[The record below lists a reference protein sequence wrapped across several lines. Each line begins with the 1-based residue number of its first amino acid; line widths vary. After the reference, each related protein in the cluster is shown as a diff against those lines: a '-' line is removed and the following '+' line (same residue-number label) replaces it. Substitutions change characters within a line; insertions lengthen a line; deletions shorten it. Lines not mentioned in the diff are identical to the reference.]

1 MAEQNKTPNPEVTKP
16 LPTVEAVLAD
26 LNKDASEV
34 DLRLLTQEITDIT
47 EQEKLDQIRLWAT
60 DQHTAAGQNIK
71 ELQEQATLIPAI
83 AKSLEVAIK
92 QLQALETQLNEVIT
106 ATGLRSGE
114 LKIRAPFQAQELF
127 DGFEVAKTTGDFTLW
142 NLAVEKMAIMVEKR
156 VRENL
161 GTEAPAAT
169 REAEAPQTPTEGEA
183 GKPKKTETT
192 KTEEKDPKEEF
203 ADALKTLEEFAEKYP
218 KHYRTETVKARLDMV
233 RLFRNGNWVPAFI
246 KDRWIVRYAKVLK
259 KEMEYQG
266 EVERFKPVTE
276 ALSSMNMETPHEL
289 MKKAPKK
296 DGKVD
301 IDKMKQKKD
310 GDYRDLTAQ
319 LFFMSDIHLI
329 HRPTWVSDEE
339 KKDFERPARLAPLR
353 ELAREDLALVKDY
366 YSRDFIMDMIKT
378 GFPDLF
384 IEGAADDTEP
394 AKTKKV
400 EPAAP
405 VEQTGTGDS
414 GSKPAPTN
422 EATPPNPKLE
432 AAEANQV
439 MAVDQLLAAFSI
451 KPERL
456 KKAKD
461 DNADA
466 SYVKDVLEG
475 LVKKGEYD
483 GDDIEYAIVPALA
496 EGSEATLKL
505 LTQLAKTGKRK

>member
-1 MAEQNKTPNPEVTKP
+1 MAEQKNTSPEVTKP
-16 LPTVEAVLAD
+16 LPTVEAILAN

-47 EQEKLDQIRLWAT
+47 EQDKLDQLRLWAT
-60 DQHTAAGQNIK
+60 EQQSAVGQNIK
-71 ELQEQATLIPAI
+71 DIQEQATLVPAI

-92 QLQALETQLNEVIT
+92 QLQALETQLNEVIA

-114 LKIRAPFQAQELF
+114 LQIRAPFQAQELF

-169 REAEAPQTPTEGEA
+169 GEAEAPQTPTEGEA

-192 KTEEKDPKEEF
+192 KTEENDPKKEF

-218 KHYRTETVKARLDMV
+218 DHDWIDTVKERLNLI
-233 RLFRNGNWVPAFI
+233 RTFRNGKWVPAFI
-246 KDRWIVRYAKVLK
+246 KDRWVVRYAKKLK

-266 EVERFKPVTE
+266 EVERFKPITE
-276 ALSSMNMETPHEL
+276 ALSSMNMETPHDL

-296 DGKVD
+296 DGKID
-301 IDKMKQKKD
+301 IEKMKQKKD
-310 GDYRDLTAQ
+310 GVYSDLTAQ

-329 HRPTWVSDEE
+329 RRPTWVSDEE

-366 YSRDFIMDMIKT
+366 YSRDFILDMIKT

-394 AKTKKV
+394 AKPKKV

-405 VEQTGTGDS
+405 VEPTGS
-414 GSKPAPTN
+414 ENKPSPAPLPPKKETTPIQEVPMN
-422 EATPPNPKLE
+422 TAELLQAFGLTPKQLEDAEKAGDAANYAQDDLEHLVATARYTDSDITL
-432 AAEANQV
+432 
-439 MAVDQLLAAFSI
+439 I
-451 KPERL
+451 
-456 KKAKD
+456 
-461 DNADA
+461 
-466 SYVKDVLEG
+466 VL
-475 LVKKGEYD
+475 
-483 GDDIEYAIVPALA
+483 PALA
-496 EGSEATLKL
+496 NKSQEALKL
-505 LTQLAKTGKRK
+505 LTQLAKKGKKA

>member
-16 LPTVEAVLAD
+16 LPTVEVVLAD

-169 REAEAPQTPTEGEA
+169 READAPQTPTEGEA
-183 GKPKKTETT
+183 GKPKNTETT
-192 KTEEKDPKEEF
+192 KTEETDPEKEF

-218 KHYRTETVKARLDMV
+218 DHGWIDTVRERLKWIRT
-233 RLFRNGNWVPAFI
+233 FRNGNWVPAFI
-246 KDRWIVRYAKVLK
+246 KDRWVIRYAKKLQ
-259 KEMEYQG
+259 KEEALIQ
-266 EVERFKPVTE
+266 ERERFQKITE
-276 ALSSMNMETPHEL
+276 ALAKGKIEKLQILIEG
-289 MKKAPKK
+289 APQK

-301 IDKMKQKKD
+301 LEGLKKKKD
-310 GDYRDLTAQ
+310 RFDDLTAH
-319 LFFMSDIHLI
+319 LVFMSDILHAI
-329 HRPTWVSDEE
+329 RRPTWVTDEKVQE
-339 KKDFERPARLAPLR
+339 FVRYPKLIYVR
-353 ELAREDLALVKDY
+353 EVAQDNRQLVEEY
-366 YSRDFIMDMIKT
+366 YTRKSILDMVKT
-378 GFPDLF
+378 NFPDLF
-384 IEGAADDTEP
+384 IEGAADDTEA
-394 AKTKKV
+394 AKPKKV

-405 VEQTGTGDS
+405 VEPAGTGDGES
-414 GSKPAPTN
+414 RPSSAPLPPKKET
-422 EATPPNPKLE
+422 TPIQEVPMNTAELLQAFGLTQQQLE
-432 AAEANQV
+432 DAEKAGDAANYAQ
-439 MAVDQLLAAFSI
+439 
-451 KPERL
+451 
-456 KKAKD
+456 D
-461 DNADA
+461 DLEHLVTTARYTD
-466 SYVKDVLEG
+466 SDITLIVL
-475 LVKKGEYD
+475 
-483 GDDIEYAIVPALA
+483 PALA
-496 EGSEATLKL
+496 NKSQEALKL
-505 LTQLAKTGKRK
+505 LTQLAKKGKKA